1 MQQVVGEEA
10 ERQQQPCSV
19 EVVFGGGGGGECD
32 MDSVEEKNE
41 EMGSLCTCF
50 QGNRGLLNTGRLDFL
65 FSMCCTALWQNTA
78 DPSNDSKTLMAG
90 PFLQLWLKA
99 TIPRARCGLLCYSI
113 YYTLWRCMMIESKP
127 QIGQY
132 AWIKHTWSFAGDVT
146 VCAPHHHHHHRFSPT
161 SPRRN
166 DLLLWSAV
174 SRPPAWLVG
183 GGTGKCLSLWET
195 LALWSH
201 EYIIGGQCAMREVH
215 WDAVQSKDSNRRI
228 LINSAS

>member
-1 MQQVVGEEA
+1 
-10 ERQQQPCSV
+10 
-19 EVVFGGGGGGECD
+19 
-32 MDSVEEKNE
+32 
-41 EMGSLCTCF
+41 MGSLCTCF
-50 QGNRGLLNTGRLDFL
+50 QGNRGLQNTGRLDFL

-78 DPSNDSKTLMAG
+78 DPSNDSKTHHCWPRCCSAV
-90 PFLQLWLKA
+90 FDLKLHPCVHVAAYFNA
-99 TIPRARCGLLCYSI
+99 TQNNTS
-113 YYTLWRCMMIESKP
+113 WRCTMIERKP

-146 VCAPHHHHHHRFSPT
+146 VCAPPHHHCSPT
-161 SPRRN
+161 SPRWN

-201 EYIIGGQCAMREVH
+201 EYIIEGHCAMREVH

>member
-1 MQQVVGEEA
+1 
-10 ERQQQPCSV
+10 
-19 EVVFGGGGGGECD
+19 
-32 MDSVEEKNE
+32 
-41 EMGSLCTCF
+41 MGSLCTCF
-50 QGNRGLLNTGRLDFL
+50 QGNRGLQNTGRLDFL

-78 DPSNDSKTLMAG
+78 DPSNDSKSPHGWPRCCSAVFDLKLDPCTACT
-90 PFLQLWLKA
+90 LQLTLLRHTTIHRGGARWLRGSHRSGSMHGSN
-99 TIPRARCGLLCYSI
+99 IRDHL
-113 YYTLWRCMMIESKP
+113 
-127 QIGQY
+127 Q
-132 AWIKHTWSFAGDVT
+132 VT
-146 VCAPHHHHHHRFSPT
+146 SVSVPPHHHHHHSTPT
-161 SPRRN
+161 SPRWN

-201 EYIIGGQCAMREVH
+201 EYIIGGHCAMREVH